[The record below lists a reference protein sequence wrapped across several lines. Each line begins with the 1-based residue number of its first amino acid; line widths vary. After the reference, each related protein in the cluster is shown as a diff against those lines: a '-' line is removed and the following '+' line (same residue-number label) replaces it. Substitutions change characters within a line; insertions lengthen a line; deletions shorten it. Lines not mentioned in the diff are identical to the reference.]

1 MIRHTQQLAYI
12 ASERGDP
19 VVIRSDITWAVN
31 AYGECTVFCMR
42 CRKLFAEDVSQSE
55 AREIIA
61 ETQCDCPENKEAE

>member
-1 MIRHTQQLAYI
+1 MSGYARQMAYI
-12 ASERGDP
+12 TSERGDP